1 MRPRVPP
8 VPVLTVLACT
18 AATGIA
24 CAATGIAAD
33 ITVGFGDDPPRATAS
48 AQPGA
53 VVLDATLPGWTVEA
67 WLRGDSGFCTRVID
81 PEFHDHGGQC
91 LGLGDLAEPG
101 PPALGTEPVPQ
112 LPIHDYARHR
122 VLLIGTVRGQ
132 IAEVTVTM
140 AGHAATGAVTA
151 VGDTI
156 GAYAV
161 WLPAGDGVGSEHITG
176 VVGYGTDGRAV
187 TWING

>member
-1 MRPRVPP
+1 MRTRVPP
-8 VPVLTVLACT
+8 TLALLLLTCTACT
-18 AATGIA
+18 GT
-24 CAATGIAAD
+24 
-33 ITVGFGDDPPRATAS
+33 FGTNPPRATAS

-53 VVLDATLPGWTVEA
+53 MVLDRTLPGWTVEA
-67 WLRGDSGFCTRVID
+67 WLKDDSGFCVRAID

-101 PPALGTEPVPQ
+101 PPALGTKPVPQ
-112 LPIHDYARHR
+112 LPIHDYARDR
-122 VLLIGTVRGQ
+122 ALLIGTVRGK

-151 VGDTI
+151 MSDSI

-161 WLPAGDGVGSEHITG
+161 WLPAGDGVGWEHITG
-176 VVGYGTDGRAV
+176 VVGYDAGGDAV
-187 TWING
+187 TWISD